1 MIDVIVLDV
10 DGGSMLGDCIAS
22 IRAQTVRPSRIIVFD
37 NGSRIPVSQRVSGVE
52 VYRSETNLG
61 FSGGANVAFHLR
73 TAAYVALINNDVVL
87 HADWLEQVRDALER
101 DPQLAAVQTIIAGP
115 NGHIDGA
122 GIDISDGTFRQI
134 GHGKPV
140 GSPLSVAWGVSATA
154 TLYRAEAL
162 GGQIFDE
169 RLFAYYEDVELSA
182 RLRATGWRTA
192 VLPVVKATHRGSASA
207 GVLGGDAKRL
217 RTRNRYLVAR
227 MHRGVGRIGA
237 LLWEDV
243 KLMLRGRSS
252 LRGILQGLFGKMKA
266 EG

>member
-10 DGGSMLGDCIAS
+10 DGGAMLDECIAS
-22 IRAQTVRPSRIIVFD
+22 IRAQSVAPSRIIVFD
-37 NGSRIPVSQRVSGVE
+37 NGSRDPASNRLSGVE

-61 FSGGANVAFHLR
+61 FSGGANTAFQLR

-87 HADWLEQVRDALER
+87 DPDWLEQTRDALER
-101 DPQLAAVQTIIAGP
+101 DTQLAAVQTIIRDPRG
-115 NGHIDGA
+115 NIDGA
-122 GIDISDGTFRQI
+122 GVDISDGTFRQI

-154 TLYRAEAL
+154 TLYRAAAL
-162 GGQIFDE
+162 GDRIFEE

-182 RLRATGWRTA
+182 RLRASGWRMA

-207 GVLGGDAKRL
+207 SVLGKDARRL

-227 MHRGVGRIGA
+227 MHRGVGRIRS
-237 LLWEDV
+237 LLWEDAR
-243 KLMLRGRSS
+243 LALRGRTS
-252 LRGILQGLFGKMKA
+252 LRGIFEGLCSRL
-266 EG
+266 